1 MQSILGIG
9 YKTKSGQQGSR
20 DYHILFHPSTG
31 LCVQQGSVNR
41 VVLGPCTPNH
51 TTHMQHTIEGRLEV
65 VNSYLCI
72 AADGEGQPAK
82 FETVGTERNGAWD
95 MVSIAK
101 LQLGTRIRHNVDLN
115 DMVKDDTLGIE
126 DYSESNNTASGA
138 LLCLDGSNPP
148 LVTTRKCICVL
159 DDGIDCG
166 KDDDPTSQWF
176 VLISSNLQLNNV
188 SPSPKFQYI
197 STTTDTNTK

>member
-1 MQSILGIG
+1 
-9 YKTKSGQQGSR
+9 
-20 DYHILFHPSTG
+20 
-31 LCVQQGSVNR
+31 
-41 VVLGPCTPNH
+41 
-51 TTHMQHTIEGRLEV
+51 MQHTTEGRLEV

-82 FETVGTERNGAWD
+82 FETIGTERNGAWD

-101 LQLGTRIRHNVDLN
+101 LQLATRIRHNNVDMN
-115 DMVKDDTLGIE
+115 DIMKDDMDFE
-126 DYSESNNTASGA
+126 DYSQSNNTTNGT

-176 VLISSNLQLNNV
+176 VLISSNLQLINEY
-188 SPSPKFQYI
+188 PFPKF
-197 STTTDTNTK
+197 

>member
-1 MQSILGIG
+1 MQKG
-9 YKTKSGQQGSR
+9 
-20 DYHILFHPSTG
+20 
-31 LCVQQGSVNR
+31 VVNT

-51 TTHMQHTIEGRLEV
+51 TTHMQHTTEGRLEV

-101 LQLGTRIRHNVDLN
+101 LQLATRIRHNNIDMN
-115 DMVKDDTLGIE
+115 DIMKDDMDIE
-126 DYSESNNTASGA
+126 DDSQSNNTASGA

-188 SPSPKFQYI
+188 SPSPRFQYI
-197 STTTDTNTK
+197 STTKGTNTK